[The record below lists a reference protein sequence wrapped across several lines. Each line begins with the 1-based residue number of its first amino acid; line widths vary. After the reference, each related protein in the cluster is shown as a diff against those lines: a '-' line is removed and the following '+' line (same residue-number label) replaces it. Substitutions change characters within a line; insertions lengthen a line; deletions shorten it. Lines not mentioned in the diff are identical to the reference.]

1 MSTTSAV
8 LSVPRSA
15 PVQAGVLNCR
25 IADSDNVHAAL
36 AVWRELDYRLGN
48 RSVASS
54 ATWTESWIQV
64 YGNVVPFRFLIAESN
79 GVARGICL
87 LTSGTGQKLGPF
99 SIRTLHLGT
108 AGEPQPGS
116 VCVEYNRLL
125 VEPEFQAELIA
136 LVATEIHHDQSW
148 EQLRLDGFSSADLQP
163 WLTHFPGAEVRS
175 RDSRYFDLEAA
186 RLSEKQVIDLLG
198 RSTRSNLRRRLK
210 QYGPLEC
217 EWAETIEQAEEILQE
232 LITLHQARWES
243 AGQPGA
249 FASPHFRDFQLL
261 VNLKLFLEG
270 KVVLFR
276 VRHQA
281 ETVGC
286 LLLLVDE
293 NRLLDY
299 LSGFADF
306 DVKPSPGLTTHYLCM
321 EQALQRGFR
330 AYDFLVGEKRHKENL
345 SSEINQLCW
354 LSWSRPSWKLKGLEH
369 LRTWKQWIGKLRSRR
384 SSKQNSDCTSLEK

>member
-1 MSTTSAV
+1 MPVTSAV
-8 LSVPRSA
+8 LSVASFA
-15 PVQAGVLNCR
+15 PAQTGELKCR
-25 IADSDNVHAAL
+25 VVDRDCVHAAL
-36 AVWRELDYRLGN
+36 AVWRELDCRLEN
-48 RSVASS
+48 QSIANS
-54 ATWTESWIQV
+54 ATWAESWIQV
-64 YGNVVPFRFLIAESN
+64 YGSTVPFRFLIAESN

-87 LTSGTGQKLGPF
+87 LTSGVGQKLGPF

-125 VEPEFQAELIA
+125 VEPEFRAELIA
-136 LVATEIHHDQSW
+136 LLAEEIHHDQNW

-163 WLTHFPGAEVRS
+163 WLAHFPGAEVRS

-186 RLSEKQVIDLLG
+186 RVAGKPVIDLLG

-210 QYGPLEC
+210 QYGHLEC

-261 VNLKLFLEG
+261 ANLKLFLEK

-276 VRHQA
+276 VRHQS

-306 DVKPSPGLTTHYLCM
+306 NLKPSPGLTTHYLCM
-321 EQALQRGFR
+321 EQALRRGYQ

-345 SSEINQLCW
+345 SNGRNQLCW
-354 LSWSRPSWKLKGLEH
+354 LSWSRSSWKLKTLEC
-369 LRTWKQWIGKLRSRR
+369 LRTWKQWIGKLRNMNNL
-384 SSKQNSDCTSLEK
+384 KQSPGNTGPE